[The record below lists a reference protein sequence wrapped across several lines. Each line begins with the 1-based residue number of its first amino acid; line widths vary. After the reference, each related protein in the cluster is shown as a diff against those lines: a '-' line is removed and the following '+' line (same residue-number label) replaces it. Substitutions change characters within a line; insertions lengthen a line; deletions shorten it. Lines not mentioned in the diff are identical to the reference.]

1 VLDAHPGLRTVQKR
15 GSCRRQWV
23 VWDDDSYR
31 GNAHVD
37 RTVYIVHEKE
47 EVLCDQDC
55 EECADISRN
64 WARREDF

>member
-1 VLDAHPGLRTVQKR
+1 
-15 GSCRRQWV
+15 V
-23 VWDDDSYR
+23 VWDDNSYR